1 MSWFSPLSSC
11 NNLPSPWAHISIPS
25 LSLSPEGAFLDVFE
39 LMTSLPALPGC
50 LTACWRWPTVVC
62 PGWPVCYISH
72 PTVPPPKVKQRGKGN
87 WWHSEL
93 HCTALLYTTLHCC
106 TLQCTIVLCFALQSC
121 AVHLVR
127 SRLHTVSSAGHR
139 NTGTNIRPVPA
150 WPERR
155 VPTGWLGGNFW
166 GFIESEEKT
175 KLLFYL
181 SFCEQKLITWLL

>member
-93 HCTALLYTTLHCC
+93 HCTALLYTTLLYFTVHYC
-106 TLQCTIVLCFALQSC
+106 TVYCTAELCSAPCQEPPAYCLQRRTPQ
-121 AVHLVR
+121 
-127 SRLHTVSSAGHR
+127 HR
-139 NTGTNIRPVPA
+139 NQHSARPGLA
-150 WPERR
+150 GEKGAHR
-155 VPTGWLGGNFW
+155 VARGELLGLYR
-166 GFIESEEKT
+166 K
-175 KLLFYL
+175 
-181 SFCEQKLITWLL
+181 